1 MIVVSDTSP
10 ITTLIQIGRVDL
22 LHKLYGEVLIP
33 EAVRDELSMSHR
45 SLPGFFQC
53 VAVANRRAVEKLLE
67 ELNPGEAEAIVLAKE
82 KNADVLLIDEIEGRD
97 VAARE
102 GLHFIGLVGMLDQA
116 KLNGFIPSVREVLGE
131 IEDQTTFYI
140 SEEIKNLALKRAGE
154 L

>member
-10 ITTLIQIGRVDL
+10 ITTLLKIGKVDL

-33 EAVRDELSMSHR
+33 EAVRDELFKSHR
-45 SLPGFFQC
+45 SLPEFFQC
-53 VAVANRRAVEKLLE
+53 VAVTNHQAVEQLLN
-67 ELNPGEAEAIVLAKE
+67 ELNAGEAEAIVLAKE

-102 GLHFIGLVGMLDQA
+102 GLHFIGLVGLLDQA
-116 KLNGFIPSVREVLGE
+116 KLNGFIPSVREALDE
-131 IEDQTTFYI
+131 IEHQTTLYI